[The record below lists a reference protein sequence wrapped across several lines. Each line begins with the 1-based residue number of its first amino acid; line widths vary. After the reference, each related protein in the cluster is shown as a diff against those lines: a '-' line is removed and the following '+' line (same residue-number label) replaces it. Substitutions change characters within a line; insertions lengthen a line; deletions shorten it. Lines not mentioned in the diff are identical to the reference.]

1 MTTDETVVSRIER
14 LLDEERAL
22 REASPDT
29 AGTAPGRIAAIE
41 VELDRC
47 WDLLRQRRAAR
58 DADVDPDAAEA
69 RPPETVES
77 YEQ

>member
-14 LLDEERAL
+14 LLAEEQELRASG
-22 REASPDT
+22 ASVS
-29 AGTAPGRIAAIE
+29 GTDAARIDALE

-47 WDLLRQRRAAR
+47 WDLLRRRRAAR
-58 DADVDPDAAEA
+58 DADVDPDVVAA
-69 RPPETVES
+69 RDPETVET